1 MKNTLIIA
9 AAAAMF
15 ISSCKDAETPQ
26 PENESELITTV
37 RLDLVNQSD
46 TTDVSTFY
54 FRDNDGPGGL
64 DPLQWDTVRLA
75 AGTTYDLT
83 IALLD
88 ESTLPNGDISAEVE
102 EEGTDHQLFFN
113 IDPASLLTVDYN
125 DSDDNGDPVGLVNVA
140 TTSSTGAGTLTVI
153 LKHQPGIKDGNQ
165 NTGET
170 DVEVE
175 FVLEV
180 L

>member
-1 MKNTLIIA
+1 M
-9 AAAAMF
+9 
-15 ISSCKDAETPQ
+15 
-26 PENESELITTV
+26 
-37 RLDLVNQSD
+37 
-46 TTDVSTFY
+46 
-54 FRDNDGPGGL
+54 
-64 DPLQWDTVRLA
+64 
-75 AGTTYDLT
+75 
-83 IALLD
+83 
-88 ESTLPNGDISAEVE
+88 
-102 EEGTDHQLFFN
+102 FFN
-113 IDPASLLTVDYN
+113 IDPASLLAVDYN
-125 DSDDNGDPVGLVNVA
+125 DSDDNGDPVGLVNVT